1 VACSGD
7 LYEERALFGTAPA
20 QRAVYGVGIRDPLSL
35 FLAAAIVLA
44 LATIASRM
52 PARRASR
59 VEPSAALR
67 DE

>member
-1 VACSGD
+1 
-7 LYEERALFGTAPA
+7 
-20 QRAVYGVGIRDPLSL
+20 LSL

-44 LATIASRM
+44 LATIASRK